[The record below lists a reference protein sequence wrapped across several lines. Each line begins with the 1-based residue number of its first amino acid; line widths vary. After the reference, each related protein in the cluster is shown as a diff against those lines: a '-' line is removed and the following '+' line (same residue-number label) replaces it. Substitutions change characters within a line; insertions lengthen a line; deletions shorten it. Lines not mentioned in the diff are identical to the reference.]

1 MLGIPLM
8 LLERLT
14 TLLRRPISKMG
25 KVLIYIPLLLLID
38 MATLLLLV
46 IRVVTLLKILLLVV
60 GVATPLKVL
69 LLIRLLLLL
78 VVGMA
83 TLLKLNLRRWFISL
97 IMSGRMI
104 IPLLP
109 RSTTNRGKFRLI
121 I

>member
-1 MLGIPLM
+1 M

-25 KVLIYIPLLLLID
+25 KVLIHIPLLLLPID

-60 GVATPLKVL
+60 RVVTPLKVL

-83 TLLKLNLRRWFISL
+83 TLLKLNLRRWFIYL